1 MEFLKRSSAGP
12 AQPTRPIVEAS
23 NPTEGPFIVLP
34 FGQVSPHRISAAKGQ
49 DEVNEAK
56 PCSVVSE
63 SLYYCARRRSSSAL
77 LATTRLPVGAVDDE
91 RCRRHWVPLGSS
103 PQSPSPRNQPHYP
116 ATKHNRSATTAKRR
130 GLSCA
135 GCGSCLSWSN
145 TWPVAAAIA
154 LGREEHLIIAA
165 LDHLGE
171 VRIELDHRA
180 PALEFCRAEILE
192 PMLRLSMQWSTRC
205 VPSGNGTT
213 ALLKLAVNVP
223 MIPTLPSN
231 RAA

>member
-23 NPTEGPFIVLP
+23 NATEGPFIVLP

-103 PQSPSPRNQPHYP
+103 PQSPSHRNQPHYP
-116 ATKHNRSATTAKRR
+116 ATKTTGARQRR
-130 GLSCA
+130 KGAACPA
-135 GCGSCLSWSN
+135 ADA
-145 TWPVAAAIA
+145 VAASRGRI
-154 LGREEHLIIAA
+154 LGQSRRLP
-165 LDHLGE
+165 E
-171 VRIELDHRA
+171 VPRR
-180 PALEFCRAEILE
+180 PR
-192 PMLRLSMQWSTRC
+192 
-205 VPSGNGTT
+205 
-213 ALLKLAVNVP
+213 
-223 MIPTLPSN
+223 
-231 RAA
+231 